1 MTIEKFKQYS
11 SDCYYNFSRLV
22 RAYIADY
29 INLHGGDKKNDNFYN
44 QDFSYLLLATIINGD
59 YECTKIL
66 KKYCSIDYK
75 PNNINLNDIADLNS
89 YGERFIIPGYNED
102 NFFRISPTKFLMY
115 YLEHGKGIKEV
126 LRDHGLS
133 INHPGDEKLIDQ
145 VRLNELISE
154 LKILSDI
161 EDNKY
166 YSETLAKYC
175 KNMQPDAISY
185 FEYIGRIYELLNEQE
200 TNIKVVGVD
209 DSSKY
214 MIAAFVALFLF
225 KDTSL
230 NTNYSDAVV
239 SLFKEKNLTLD
250 NILNLINLKIDNIDE
265 INPAEILRLEY
276 SSYSCDSG
284 NLYNF
289 YKSIFENS
297 SNNLVVIKK
306 ILTELGVDYKVIDE
320 LKSKLYD
327 ISNNQN
333 NMTRKEYNDKLDLN
347 IIKYLEDVYRI
358 YKILVSANKKV
369 DINNDVIEEVD
380 DYILVAFLLKSYQIN
395 ERLAKF
401 FISNG
406 ITKETV
412 DTITGI
418 PVDFKTL
425 DSVEIDDKELVSKFY
440 SKLKKINSDIDKIT
454 FDSIFEYITNSSKV
468 DTKVLNRL
476 FFNVTGNTLPVDYT
490 KLIKTYIKEL
500 EKIEYDTKVEKLFH
514 GIDNSLYEY
523 LTYVSCYFS
532 KLQKHNLQGKNAE
545 AISIILALY
554 DSIYCNYLNNEE
566 GVNFS
571 KIKSDYK
578 ASLSNNYS
586 LDIDVI
592 EEFFLPFI
600 FEGNNKDKKREE
612 ITIEDVVSNAFNKE
626 LNDSFQFEQFLT
638 TYKLNSEL
646 FINMDDKI
654 AERKKE
660 KEISNARNALNNFGS
675 KSKIFREVITVSY
688 KIYEDLINKKEK
700 LIISDESDISAIAP
714 LIAFFLMDDNR
725 FRAYFENEGITLKY
739 VLDFIGYSMED
750 IKSIDFKD
758 IDECKLYDKYANF
771 MNWHTSPSYKIEKE
785 YTERLQKLNVFNY
798 DFLNMAAFGRRIF
811 DNVFSSSNIL
821 QRIITNVEIYKRIRD
836 CFDSEPSV
844 VYLMPAEE
852 IIEDLEKQI
861 NSELNVDIN
870 NTDSITEFLLTG
882 DKGLS
887 KYSEYIQSQITAIA
901 RLVNDDNTIEN
912 IDEMVGQLYIDTPV
926 KQGLITRIFKSEKTI
941 ERKVNSNVLTKL
953 NDELEISIGN
963 LNIQVKKYIEVFKVI
978 KLYIQT
984 VTKYKNLSIK
994 LKGALEE
1001 IKPKYE
1007 GDDEYFSDLL
1017 EITQLIDALNNKI
1030 VNYERTIT
1038 LMKQQQVQIRQTVNN
1053 HMVTK
1058 EALQSS
1064 KNDII
1069 PIIGS
1074 EMLFR
1079 IGSATEANAL
1089 ELSNNLVAL
1098 FKNVIRGNPDA
1109 ARRSLEMI
1117 QSSSLPQE
1125 TVDKLIADFSTYLEE
1140 TEEDTN
1146 GYSKVLKNEPKDK

>member
-1 MTIEKFKQYS
+1 MKIEEFKQYS
-11 SDCYYNFSRLV
+11 SDCYYDFSRLV

-29 INLHGGDKKNDNFYN
+29 INLHGGDKKNDNFDN
-44 QDFSYLLLATIINGD
+44 QEFSYLLLAPIRNGD
-59 YECTKIL
+59 YECTKTL

-75 PNNINLNDIADLNS
+75 PNNINLNDVADLNS
-89 YGERFIIPGYNED
+89 YGKRFIIPGYNED
-102 NFFRISPTKFLMY
+102 NFFRISPTKFLIY

-126 LRDHGLS
+126 LRNHGLS
-133 INHPGDEKLIDQ
+133 INHPGGEKSIDQ
-145 VRLNELISE
+145 PRLNELISE
-154 LKILSDI
+154 LKILNDI

-200 TNIKVVGVD
+200 ANIKVVGVD

-230 NTNYSDAVV
+230 NTNYSDAVI
-239 SLFKEKNLTLD
+239 SLFKEKKLTLD

-276 SSYSCDSG
+276 SSYSGNSG

-297 SNNLVVIKK
+297 SNNFVVIKK

-418 PVDFKTL
+418 PVDFKSL

-454 FDSIFEYITNSSKV
+454 FDSIFGYITNSDKV

-490 KLIKTYIKEL
+490 KVIKTYIKEL
-500 EKIEYDTKVEKLFH
+500 EKIEYDAKVEKLFH
-514 GIDNSLYEY
+514 GISDEVFSY
-523 LTYVSCYFS
+523 LTFVTTYFS
-532 KLQKHNLQGKNAE
+532 KLQKQNLQGKNAE
-545 AISIILALY
+545 AISIILGLY
-554 DSIYCNYLNNEE
+554 NSTYYNYLNNEE

-571 KIKSDYK
+571 RIKSDYN
-578 ASLSNNYS
+578 ADLPSNFK
-586 LDIDVI
+586 LDIDII
-592 EEFFLPFI
+592 EEYFLPFI
-600 FEGNNKDKKREE
+600 FEGNNKDKKREK
-612 ITIEDVVSNAFNKE
+612 ITIEDIVSNAFNKE
-626 LNDSFQFEQFLT
+626 LIDSFQFEQFLSRF
-638 TYKLNSEL
+638 KLNSEIFTNL
-646 FINMDDKI
+646 DEKI
-654 AERKKE
+654 ATKKRE
-660 KEISNARNALNNFGS
+660 KEITEAKSTLSNFGA
-675 KSKIFREVITVSY
+675 KSTLFRETITVTY
-688 KIYEDLINKKEK
+688 KVYEDLIKNKDK
-700 LIISDESDISAIAP
+700 LKISEMSDIDKVAP
-714 LIAFFLMDDNR
+714 LIAFFLMDDNKY
-725 FRAYFENEGITLKY
+725 RAYFENEGINLKY
-739 VLDFIGYSMED
+739 ILDFIGYSLED
-750 IKSIDFKD
+750 LKSIDFKD
-758 IDECKLYDKYANF
+758 VDECKLFEKYRDF
-771 MNWHTSPSYKIEKE
+771 MNWHTSPGYTIEKE
-785 YTERLQKLNVFNY
+785 YAEKLEKINLFNY
-798 DFLNMAAFGRRIF
+798 DYLNMAAFGRRIF
-811 DNVFSSSNIL
+811 DSVFSSSNLLI
-821 QRIITNVEIYKRIRD
+821 RMIPDVEVYKRIKK
-836 CFDSEPSV
+836 CFDEEPSV

-852 IIEDLEKQI
+852 AFVDLKKQI
-861 NSELNVDIN
+861 DSVVNVDKN
-870 NTDSITEFLLTG
+870 STDSITEFLLTG
-882 DKGLS
+882 DMGLS
-887 KYSEYIQSQITAIA
+887 KYSEYIQAQITEIT
-901 RLVNDDNTIEN
+901 RLMLGDNTIEN

-926 KQGLITRIFKSEKTI
+926 KQGLITRLFKSEKTI

-953 NDELEISIGN
+953 NDEIELSITN
-963 LNIQVKKYIEVFKVI
+963 LIIQINKYIEVFKVI
-978 KLYIQT
+978 TLYIKAIN
-984 VTKYKNLSIK
+984 KYKNISYE
-994 LKGALEE
+994 LKKYLEDE
-1001 IKPKYE
+1001 VQPKYV
-1007 GDDEYFSDLL
+1007 GDEEYYSELL
-1017 EITQLIDALNNKI
+1017 EVTQLIDALNNKI
-1030 VNYERTIT
+1030 DNYEKTLV
-1038 LMKQQQVQIRQTVNN
+1038 LMKQQQLQIIQAINN

-1058 EALQSS
+1058 EALQTS

-1079 IGSATEANAL
+1079 IGTSTEANAL
-1089 ELSNNLVAL
+1089 ELSDNLIAL
-1098 FKNVIRGNPDA
+1098 FKNIISGNSDA

-1117 QSSSLPQE
+1117 ESSNLPKE
-1125 TVDKLIADFSTYLEE
+1125 TVDKLIADFSTYLKE

-1146 GYSKVLKNEPKDK
+1146 GYAKVMKNQPKK